1 MIETHLAVTSVD
13 KSLKRSHPQM
23 IQIPDTHVTVKP
35 DNRKDPKIDIL
46 IKIYFIKS
54 DNLSPS

>member
-46 IKIYFIKS
+46 IKIFFYKIR
-54 DNLSPS
+54 